1 MTTTIRFIVLLLL
14 GLSTT
19 AQAGDP
25 FNGHAIYN
33 RHCVSCHGDDGR
45 GAVIPIPDFTRG
57 EGLMKPDQ
65 LLTETLKFG
74 LGTMPAYQG
83 LLTEHE
89 LADVITY
96 TRTLQ

>member
-1 MTTTIRFIVLLLL
+1 MAAPTRLALLLIL
-14 GLSTT
+14 GFSAA

-25 FNGHAIYN
+25 FNGHAIYSK
-33 RHCVSCHGDDGR
+33 HCLSCHGEDGR
-45 GAVIPIPDFTRG
+45 GAMITIPDFTRG
-57 EGLMKPDQ
+57 EGLMKPDHM
-65 LLTETLKFG
+65 LTETLKQG

-83 LLTEHE
+83 LLSEHE